1 MVNYEIAK
9 KYCSE
14 DISLIEN
21 FEAAATD
28 TTEVWHIHHRNEI
41 LEHKTRTQ
49 LINENRYYNVPAAE
63 LIFLTSVDHKILH
76 GQNVLDESR
85 IKISENTR
93 GKKHGPM
100 SDEQK
105 QKISEA
111 TSGDGNGMYGKHHS
125 DESKNKISQTR
136 KERIASGEIVIA
148 PVNMTDEVKTK
159 LSDKAKARY
168 KDKTKHP
175 MYGRKQSEETR
186 KKISEAKKGRA
197 PWNKGLR
204 KAGN

>member
-1 MVNYEIAK
+1 MINYEIAK
-9 KYCSE
+9 NYCCE
-14 DISLIEN
+14 DISSIEN
-21 FEAAATD
+21 FEIAATD
-28 TTEVWHIHHRNEI
+28 TSEVWHIHHRKETDENI
-41 LEHKTRTQ
+41 TRKT
-49 LINENRYYNVPAAE
+49 LIENNLYYNRPAAE
-63 LIFLTSVDHKILH
+63 LIFLTKAMHNSTHFKNRKLS
-76 GQNVLDESR
+76 DEVR
-85 IKISENTR
+85 RHMSEGGK
-93 GKKHGPM
+93 GKKL
-100 SDEQK
+100 SDEHK
-105 QKISEA
+105 RHISEA

-159 LSDKAKARY
+159 LSDKAKERY

-175 MYGRKQSEETR
+175 MYGRKHSEETR
-186 KKISEAKKGRA
+186 KKISLANKGRA